1 MGVALKQKLLAEL
14 ERLSEEHLAEVLD
27 FVNFLLFKENKIT
40 SKAETLPTPERDPLL
55 NFIGGVSHGNLAKD
69 IDKEVYGE

>member
-40 SKAETLPTPERDPLL
+40 SKE
-55 NFIGGVSHGNLAKD
+55 D
-69 IDKEVYGE
+69 ITKS